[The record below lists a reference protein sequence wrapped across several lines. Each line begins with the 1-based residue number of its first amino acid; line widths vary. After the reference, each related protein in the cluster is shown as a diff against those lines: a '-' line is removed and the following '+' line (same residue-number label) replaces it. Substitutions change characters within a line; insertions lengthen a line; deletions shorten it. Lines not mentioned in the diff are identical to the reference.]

1 MAAIVP
7 FCAIDL
13 GALFN
18 HYIKYEELKHIF
30 SIYDFDLVV
39 DAIIFLQ
46 QINITFTTFCVFD
59 AVRQLVLLYVEW
71 FFLPETQQLTA
82 SGFLRKMGQPRPL
95 FHLFLSF
102 LTHITIFT
110 TKKCEKC
117 PSSILYRDSNSRP
130 LAPKSPPMTT
140 RPGLLQYTSVC
151 YSKNC

>member
-39 DAIIFLQ
+39 DAIIFFIANQHNVHYLL
-46 QINITFTTFCVFD
+46 C
-59 AVRQLVLLYVEW
+59 VLLYVEW

-95 FHLFLSF
+95 FH
-102 LTHITIFT
+102 
-110 TKKCEKC
+110 
-117 PSSILYRDSNSRP
+117 
-130 LAPKSPPMTT
+130 
-140 RPGLLQYTSVC
+140 
-151 YSKNC
+151 